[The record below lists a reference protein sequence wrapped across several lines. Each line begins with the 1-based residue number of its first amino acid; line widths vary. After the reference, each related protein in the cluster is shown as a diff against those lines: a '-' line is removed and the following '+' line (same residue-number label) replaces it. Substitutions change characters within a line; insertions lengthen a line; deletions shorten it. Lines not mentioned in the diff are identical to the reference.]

1 MTMYKGK
8 RRNHRCKFAAS
19 LAEYSLVNA
28 EGPRYKLS
36 RDSCQ
41 ILFAVMSFAWVSGC

>member
-19 LAEYSLVNA
+19 LAEQSVNA
-28 EGPRYKLS
+28 EGARYKLS
-36 RDSCQ
+36 RDSCR